1 MELSKG
7 QLVIALPRLLYNTTQ
22 DKEIAV
28 LQQKN
33 QEKNLNSYF
42 NCYYNYRFLYD
53 IL

>member
-28 LQQKN
+28 LQQQKI
-33 QEKNLNSYF
+33 KKK
-42 NCYYNYRFLYD
+42 
-53 IL
+53 I